1 MVMRLEILR
10 IYAILTL
17 LLTLLPLL
25 SSGEPQEAV
34 VLEEMKVAR
43 EAAERRAIQ
52 LEAEVSRLKKD
63 LDRIRSSYANLYLES
78 HSSIERLRRMEL
90 RAAQMLRQKEG
101 GELEKVSEEA
111 LEALEQAGRR
121 QLAVERSLSEFEQAL
136 ATMLDVLRPSD
147 AMRHELSSRLQALR
161 GAVEESLKPMS
172 IVAGRDVVF
181 VAGRDCGIVA
191 VNEELDVVLLDRGS
205 RSGMRPGAKYCLK
218 RGETT
223 VARFLVIDV
232 RGELSAAVLVEG
244 ALGEVAVGS
253 IVQPEEQVSPS
264 K

>member
-1 MVMRLEILR
+1 MLKIQ
-10 IYAILTL
+10 ATL
-17 LLTLLPLL
+17 CVLLVLSPLF
-25 SSGEPQEAV
+25 SSGEPQAPV

-111 LEALEQAGRR
+111 LEALEIAGKS

-136 ATMLDVLRPSD
+136 ATILDVLRPSD
-147 AMRHELSSRLQALR
+147 AMRRQLTSRLQALR

-172 IVAGRDVVF
+172 VVAGRGV
-181 VAGRDCGIVA
+181 GETTGQGCGVVA
-191 VNEELDVVLLDRGS
+191 VNEKLAWNSSRKLL
-205 RSGMRPGAKYCLK
+205 
-218 RGETT
+218 
-223 VARFLVIDV
+223 
-232 RGELSAAVLVEG
+232 
-244 ALGEVAVGS
+244 
-253 IVQPEEQVSPS
+253 QPEARRDAGGPVQGHRSPRRS
-264 K
+264 ERGGPAGGQPPRCGGRQHRDAGRMNGD

>member
-1 MVMRLEILR
+1 MLKIQC
-10 IYAILTL
+10 TL
-17 LLTLLPLL
+17 IVLLVLSPLF
-25 SSGEPQEAV
+25 SSGEPQAPV

-111 LEALEQAGRR
+111 LEALEIAGKR

-136 ATMLDVLRPSD
+136 ATILDVLRPSD
-147 AMRHELSSRLQALR
+147 AMRRQLTSRLQALR

-172 IVAGRDVVF
+172 VVAGRGV
-181 VAGRDCGIVA
+181 GETTGQGCGVVA
-191 VNEELDVVLLDRGS
+191 VNEKLDIVLLDRGS
-205 RSGMRPGAKYCLK
+205 RHGIRPGSCFSLK
-218 RGETT
+218 RGETP
-223 VARFLVIDV
+223 VARFKVIEV
-232 RGELSAAVLVEG
+232 RGEASAAVLLEG
-244 ALGEVAVGS
+244 NARDVAVGS
-253 IVQPEEQVSPS
+253 IVMPDE
-264 K
+264 

>member
-1 MVMRLEILR
+1 MLKIQSIL
-10 IYAILTL
+10 IVL
-17 LLTLLPLL
+17 LVLSPLF
-25 SSGEPQEAV
+25 SSGEPQAPV

-111 LEALEQAGRR
+111 LEALEQVGRR
-121 QLAVERSLSEFEQAL
+121 QLAVERTLSEFEQAL

-147 AMRHELSSRLQALR
+147 AMRQELSSRLQALR

-172 IVAGRDVVF
+172 VVAGRGAVST
-181 VAGRDCGIVA
+181 AGRECGVVA
-191 VNEELDVVLLDRGS
+191 INEELEVVLLDRGS

-218 RGETT
+218 RGETV
-223 VARFLVIDV
+223 VARFQVIDV
-232 RGELSAAVLVEG
+232 RGELSAAVLLEG
-244 ALGEVAVGS
+244 ALREVAVGS
-253 IVQPEEQVSPS
+253 MVQPEE
-264 K
+264 

>member
-1 MVMRLEILR
+1 MLKIQC
-10 IYAILTL
+10 TL
-17 LLTLLPLL
+17 IVLLVLSPLF
-25 SSGEPQEAV
+25 SSGEPQAPV

-111 LEALEQAGRR
+111 LEALEIAGKR

-136 ATMLDVLRPSD
+136 ATILDVLRPSD
-147 AMRHELSSRLQALR
+147 AMRRQLTSRLQALR

-172 IVAGRDVVF
+172 VVAGRGV
-181 VAGRDCGIVA
+181 GETTG
-191 VNEELDVVLLDRGS
+191 RGS
-205 RSGMRPGAKYCLK
+205 RHGIRPGSCFSLK
-218 RGETT
+218 RGETS
-223 VARFLVIDV
+223 VARFKVIEV
-232 RGELSAAVLVEG
+232 RGEASAAVLLEG
-244 ALGEVAVGS
+244 SARDVAVGS
-253 IVQPEEQVSPS
+253 IVMPDE
-264 K
+264 

>member
-1 MVMRLEILR
+1 MVKLLDILK
-10 IYAILTL
+10 IHVILIL
-17 LLTLLPLL
+17 LLTLSPLL
-25 SSGEPQEAV
+25 SSGEPQAAV

-111 LEALEQAGRR
+111 LEALELAGRR

-147 AMRHELSSRLQALR
+147 AMRHELTSRLQALR
-161 GAVEESLKPMS
+161 GSVEESLKPMS
-172 IVAGRDVVF
+172 IVAGRGVGVTS
-181 VAGRDCGIVA
+181 GQGCGVVA
-191 VNEELDVVLLDRGS
+191 VNEELDVVLLDCGS
-205 RSGMRPGAKYCLK
+205 RHGVRLGASYSLK

-223 VARFLVIDV
+223 VAKFKVIEV
-232 RGELSAAVLVEG
+232 RSELSAAVLLEG
-244 ALGEVAVGS
+244 RPSDVAVGS
-253 IVQPEEQVSPS
+253 IVLPDE
-264 K
+264 